1 MSSASINRFVAS
13 WLRTCRNVHTR
24 PGSGIMIL
32 SLYLCLSS
40 AALASYSR
48 TSKYRL
54 PIGCS
59 LVSADNP
66 SKDVRSF
73 TSLPLHGIVTQQ
85 HDCSGTVH
93 SDTALSLSSFQNRP
107 KSLLPSIYTDR
118 VRKSLRDAA
127 LNKSALYLLT
137 YLKYLIA
144 TLCADCKWRVDVLV
158 TDNQTDNVRHEA
170 PFPLCGARANN
181 FQAGS
186 LKEHYSHWHSRVY
199 QGGNYRERKL
209 NCNLWHFSSAFCA
222 M

>member
-1 MSSASINRFVAS
+1 MSSASVNRFVAS

-24 PGSGIMIL
+24 PGSGIMILL

-85 HDCSGTVH
+85 HDCNGTVH

-107 KSLLPSIYTDR
+107 KSLLPSIYTER
-118 VRKSLRDAA
+118 LRKSLRDAA

-144 TLCADCKWRVDVLV
+144 TLCADCKWRVDFGDRQPDRQRQAWSSLP
-158 TDNQTDNVRHEA
+158 TMGWRLTTSMQEA
-170 PFPLCGARANN
+170 SKSTIAIDT
-181 FQAGS
+181 
-186 LKEHYSHWHSRVY
+186 RV
-199 QGGNYRERKL
+199 
-209 NCNLWHFSSAFCA
+209 
-222 M
+222 